1 MAKSSKNLSF
11 KPSDKQE
18 RSARALRANLLKR
31 KSQSRSRLE
40 LGKDKNKDKLDG

>member
-11 KPSDKQE
+11 KPNDKHE